1 MLLPKKSINLRMVK
15 GNFRGGEGSV
25 TTFEIEYKA
34 KLEILEGCV
43 KVKNKHQFPWGVMD
57 IFRHHTF

>member
-1 MLLPKKSINLRMVK
+1 MLLSKRSINLRMVIE
-15 GNFRGGEGSV
+15 NFRGEGSL
-25 TTFEIEYKA
+25 TIFQIEYKA

-57 IFRHHTF
+57 IFRDHAF